1 MLMPLVL
8 ALLAQS
14 GGGPRLAA
22 RPAPPGFDPR
32 DMVCRYDREPGSRLA
47 RRKVCRTAAEW
58 AELRRLERGN
68 LERHQY
74 NGAQ

>member
-22 RPAPPGFDPR
+22 RPAPPDLDPR
-32 DMVCRYDREPGSRLA
+32 DTVCRYDREPGSRLA
-47 RRKVCRTAAEW
+47 RRKVCRTVAEW
-58 AELRRLERGN
+58 AEVRRLERGN